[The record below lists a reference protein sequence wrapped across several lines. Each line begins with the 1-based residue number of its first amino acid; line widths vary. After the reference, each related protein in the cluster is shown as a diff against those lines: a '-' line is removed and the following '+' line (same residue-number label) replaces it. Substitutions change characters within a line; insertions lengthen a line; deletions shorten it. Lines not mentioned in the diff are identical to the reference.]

1 MVHKIVIGILS
12 VLLLIVLGL
21 LARSIW
27 PEPSMETLQQRN
39 DRQRVQDLSEIIDAA
54 HTFRNQQNRL
64 PATLEELAGN
74 QRRLALNDP
83 VSGER
88 YEYEL
93 ISADIYSLCAVF
105 ETSAADNAFGYLP
118 GFNRHDIGH
127 QCVYRTY
134 EP

>member
-1 MVHKIVIGILS
+1 MVHKFVIGLLS
-12 VLLLIVLGL
+12 VLLLIVLAL

-27 PEPSMETLQQRN
+27 PAPSVETMQQRN
-39 DRQRVQDLSEIIDAA
+39 DRERVQHLSEIIDAA
-54 HTFRNQQNRL
+54 HNFRNQQGRL
-64 PATLEELAGN
+64 PATLEELADS
-74 QRRLALNDP
+74 QRRLGLNDP
-83 VSGER
+83 GSGER

-93 ISADIYSLCAVF
+93 ISAGIYSLCAVF